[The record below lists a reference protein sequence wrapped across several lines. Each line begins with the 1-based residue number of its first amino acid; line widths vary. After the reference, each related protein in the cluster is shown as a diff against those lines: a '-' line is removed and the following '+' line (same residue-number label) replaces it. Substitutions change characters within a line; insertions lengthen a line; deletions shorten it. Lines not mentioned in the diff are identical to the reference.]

1 MTLHGLSRFSNML
14 RKVMTM
20 DKNKKPK
27 ATTASKAAKPASDY
41 KSRDPE
47 GKTTPSD
54 AAFQKAFGKG
64 KSVPK
69 KG

>member
-1 MTLHGLSRFSNML
+1 
-14 RKVMTM
+14 M

-27 ATTASKAAKPASDY
+27 AASTLAKTAKPQSDY
-41 KSRDPE
+41 KTRDPE
-47 GKTTPSD
+47 GKTNPTD

>member
-1 MTLHGLSRFSNML
+1 MEKT
-14 RKVMTM
+14 
-20 DKNKKPK
+20 KKPK
-27 ATTASKAAKPASDY
+27 ASTASKAAKPASDY
-41 KSRDPE
+41 KPRDPE

-54 AAFQKAFGKG
+54 AAFQKASGKG

>member
-1 MTLHGLSRFSNML
+1 
-14 RKVMTM
+14 MTM
-20 DKNKKPK
+20 DKTKKPK
-27 ATTASKAAKPASDY
+27 ASTASKAAKPVSDY

-64 KSVPK
+64 KSIPK

>member
-1 MTLHGLSRFSNML
+1 M
-14 RKVMTM
+14 RKAMTM
-20 DKNKKPK
+20 EKTKKPK
-27 ATTASKAAKPASDY
+27 ASTASKAAKPASDY
-41 KSRDPE
+41 KPRDPE

-54 AAFQKAFGKG
+54 AAFQKASGKG

>member
-1 MTLHGLSRFSNML
+1 
-14 RKVMTM
+14 M

-27 ATTASKAAKPASDY
+27 ASAASKAAKPGSDY

-47 GKTTPSD
+47 GKTTPND

-64 KSVPK
+64 KALPK